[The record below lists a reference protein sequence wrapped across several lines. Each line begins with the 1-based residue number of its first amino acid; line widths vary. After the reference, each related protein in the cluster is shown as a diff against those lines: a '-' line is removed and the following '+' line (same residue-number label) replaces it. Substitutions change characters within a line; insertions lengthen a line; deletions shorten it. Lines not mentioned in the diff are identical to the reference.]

1 MTLSCP
7 KGWTLHSSH
16 CYMTTDQ
23 DSLPQQDADRYC
35 QFLGG
40 QLPAPTSL
48 DMQQFLW
55 NFSHAYRWDIWLPL
69 TRRWASPDDPTG
81 WWVWEGGDNVTWSNW
96 YPHRPDPGEAFN
108 CSAMW
113 WDNGWWYDAP

>member
-81 WWVWEGGDNVTWSNW
+81 WCGREGTMSHGLTGT
-96 YPHRPDPGEAFN
+96 HTGQTPGKPSTAQP
-108 CSAMW
+108 CGGTTA
-113 WDNGWWYDAP
+113 